1 MAAAPSLAAQA
12 AQAAAEGQS
21 LYNSDVANAN
31 NYKSQ
36 YNNYVDAANA
46 AQGNV
51 QNYSQ
56 EMQGDYNPNTGTGNA
71 GSTYNYELGTQENEL
86 GYDPNQMAAATGN
99 LNQATGALSAYS
111 DFANT
116 AASKFGQNA
125 GGFAAANSGAL
136 SNLNNNIASNQN
148 IVTGMQN
155 KFNAAQTGANQFTG
169 NVIQG
174 ENTTLGALQDVF
186 TNASN
191 QRDQAAQMMQFYS
204 QLASTQGGLNSQEQA
219 SYASAAAAYAQA
231 QQAIAQSKLLQQ
243 QFQHQQDLYND
254 QASQAAASNAAANGM
269 ELSTSSANRALSQA
283 LNSGQKTIAYQGVS
297 F

>member
-1 MAAAPSLAAQA
+1 MTPSIQAQA
-12 AQAAAEGQS
+12 AQAAAQGQQ

-36 YNNYVDAANA
+36 YDNYVGATNDAQN
-46 AQGNV
+46 NV
-51 QNYSQ
+51 KSYSTA
-56 EMQGDYNPNTGTGNA
+56 MQGAYDPTKGTGNA
-71 GSTYNYELGTQENEL
+71 GSTYNYELGQQEGQL

-125 GGFAAANSGAL
+125 GGFAAANAGAL
-136 SNLNNNIASNQN
+136 GSLNNNISSNQN

-174 ENTTLGALQDVF
+174 ENTTLGALQDVY

-191 QRDQAAQMMQFYS
+191 QRDQAAQMMQFYGT
-204 QLASTQGGLNSQEQA
+204 LAQQQGGLNSQEQA
-219 SYASAAAAYAQA
+219 SYASAVSAYASA
-231 QQAIAQSKLLQQ
+231 QQAIAQSKLLTQQ
-243 QFQHQQDLYND
+243 YQHQQQLYND
-254 QASQAAASNAAANGM
+254 QQSQANAANAAANGM
-269 ELSTSSANRALSQA
+269 ELSTSSANKELSGALA
-283 LNSGQKTIAYQGVS
+283 SGAPTLAYKGVS